1 MSGRY
6 FYTHW
11 LSDANV
17 SKTNLLQARPGQD
30 FTYQALSGSDT
41 YAFTLINT
49 FLVSYDRNA
58 GNTGTG
64 APFGV
69 DSLGSAVPARHGL
82 KGFAL
87 TTSEIPVWKKIHRW
101 SRELSCQK
109 LPWSR
114 SRKSPG
120 LKFFGAGVV
129 IGLE

>member
-1 MSGRY
+1 VSGRY

-64 APFGV
+64 APR
-69 DSLGSAVPARHGL
+69 S
-82 KGFAL
+82 GFAWL
-87 TTSEIPVWKKIHRW
+87 RGPCTDKYGP
-101 SRELSCQK
+101 
-109 LPWSR
+109 
-114 SRKSPG
+114 
-120 LKFFGAGVV
+120 
-129 IGLE
+129 